1 MKNHPYSA
9 TVLINAH
16 HDMSWLEKT
25 LWSYSCQ
32 TYKDFEIII
41 ANSFSLSSEI
51 ENLILQFKKESDIA
65 LKQIV
70 PSKKLLGSQVLNA
83 AITNSQSNYIIMV
96 EGYCVA
102 KSDFVEQHMALRK
115 ENYFLS
121 GGTFKLPKNISAEIT
136 KEDILTQNC
145 FNKKWLRSKGLK
157 RFFKTQKLTARGI
170 QAKILNKVVP
180 TNATWNVHNSSG
192 WKKDLLAINGVDER
206 MVNGDQGREMGERL
220 INNGIKSKQIR
231 YSATCL
237 KLSPINSKV
246 TQDAFDLNMK
256 IRIETKKNKKT
267 KTDFGIN

>member
-1 MKNHPYSA
+1 
-9 TVLINAH
+9 
-16 HDMSWLEKT
+16 
-25 LWSYSCQ
+25 
-32 TYKDFEIII
+32 
-41 ANSFSLSSEI
+41 
-51 ENLILQFKKESDIA
+51 
-65 LKQIV
+65 
-70 PSKKLLGSQVLNA
+70 
-83 AITNSQSNYIIMV
+83 MV

-115 ENYFLS
+115 EGYFLS

-145 FNKKWLRSKGLK
+145 FDKKWLRTKGLK

-256 IRIETKKNKKT
+256 IRIETKKNNKT
-267 KTDFGIN
+267 KTDFGIK